1 MTRTRLM
8 HEIWS
13 YDCNDRIR
21 TVGVHVRR
29 LQAKLGV
36 EHESMVTTVHGVG
49 YMADDTSAT
58 AMDYPRTDAEYRLD
72 IDAALELDRS
82 IDLFPQTL

>member
-1 MTRTRLM
+1 
-8 HEIWS
+8 
-13 YDCNDRIR
+13 
-21 TVGVHVRR
+21 
-29 LQAKLGV
+29 
-36 EHESMVTTVHGVG
+36 MVTTVHGVG